1 MLYTGAMEKG
11 QMHGK
16 GALVYPNSEKY
27 EVCASRSEKKTLQR
41 QRLSSSSLSVSAR
54 RVTFNMANAMVM
66 AYTATLTAAASR
78 VSGWMTKSMGA
89 AFLFTRRATGES
101 CCRLFYGTG

>member
-27 EVCASRSEKKTLQR
+27 EVCASRPEKKTLQTAS
-41 QRLSSSSLSVSAR
+41 LIFLSVPAR